1 MIDARTGI
9 ARRVAA
15 PLFAVLVAAGALLW
29 HHLPVPTQIFAPF
42 DVHGSLGSP
51 VRGHSLT
58 VTATG
63 VRLAPKAKFA
73 LSEYSTRTVTA
84 IGLWLVVDVTVSA
97 NEASKLPMA
106 DLVMGGNTYQ
116 VSLRSPARG
125 FGVHVDPG
133 LPQHGYWAFE
143 VAPELLQPPTARPL
157 QLRVWSNADERLN
170 SRLVIDLDTQPLQ
183 RAEVIRVKPFDV
195 GPAT

>member
-1 MIDARTGI
+1 VIDARTGI

-15 PLFAVLVAAGALLW
+15 PVFAVLVAAGALLW

-42 DVHGSLGSP
+42 DVRGSLGSP

-63 VRLAPKAKFA
+63 VRVAPNGKFA
-73 LSEYSTRTVTA
+73 LSEYSTRTVSA
-84 IGLWLVVDVTVSA
+84 IGTWLVVDATVSA

-106 DLVMGGNTYQ
+106 DLVVGGNTYQ

-125 FGVHVDPG
+125 FGIHVDPG

-143 VAPELLQPPTARPL
+143 VAPELLQPSITRPL
-157 QLRVWSNADERLN
+157 QLRVWSNGDERLN
-170 SRLVIDLDTQPLQ
+170 SRLVIDLDNQLLQ

>member
-9 ARRVAA
+9 TRRVAA
-15 PLFAVLVAAGALLW
+15 PVFAVLVAAGALLW

-42 DVHGSLGSP
+42 DVRGSLGSP

-63 VRLAPKAKFA
+63 VTLAPKGKFA
-73 LSEYSTRTVTA
+73 LSEYSTRTVSA
-84 IGLWLVVDVTVSA
+84 IGLWLVVDGRYRPTRHQSSRRPLMV
-97 NEASKLPMA
+97 
-106 DLVMGGNTYQ
+106 GGNTYQ

-125 FGVHVDPG
+125 FGIHVDPG

-143 VAPELLQPPTARPL
+143 VAPELFQPPITRPCNCGCGRTATNGSTA
-157 QLRVWSNADERLN
+157 VW
-170 SRLVIDLDTQPLQ
+170 
-183 RAEVIRVKPFDV
+183 
-195 GPAT
+195 